1 MTNVALR
8 IRALNPDLV
17 IPSSYYGEFVLL
29 ARTMQQ
35 HIRPKGI
42 YSVLNGAASNFRFVK
57 EFPEAANGVMDC
69 NHWADP
75 RKPATIAL
83 RKAAEAAGKA
93 WAYNIPLNYS
103 CVKLVADAI
112 ERAGSA
118 DRDKVVAAFAER
130 RILVAPGV
138 FDALTATIATDAGFE
153 ALYLSGAAIA
163 YTKRGR
169 RQSSWKTRRCRSA
182 AAIWRINR

>member
-1 MTNVALR
+1 
-8 IRALNPDLV
+8 
-17 IPSSYYGEFVLL
+17 
-29 ARTMQQ
+29 
-35 HIRPKGI
+35 
-42 YSVLNGAASNFRFVK
+42 
-57 EFPEAANGVMDC
+57 
-69 NHWADP
+69 
-75 RKPATIAL
+75 
-83 RKAAEAAGKA
+83 
-93 WAYNIPLNYS
+93 
-103 CVKLVADAI
+103 
-112 ERAGSA
+112 
-118 DRDKVVAAFAER
+118 VVAAFAER